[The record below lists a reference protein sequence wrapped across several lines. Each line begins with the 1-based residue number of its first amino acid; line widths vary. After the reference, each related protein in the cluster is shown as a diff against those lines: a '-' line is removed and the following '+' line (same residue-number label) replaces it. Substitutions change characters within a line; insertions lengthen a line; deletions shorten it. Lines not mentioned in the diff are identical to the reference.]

1 MSTNQDTQGSS
12 QAPARP
18 FHRTRKV
25 VRFLSAVDHWKRRGG
40 DLKHRASFPLLRKV
54 LRDEWQASR
63 QFPALAQFTSDEL
76 ERSIF
81 LHRLLIVLMVPVA
94 LWALICTVKGV
105 TVLVRFDYW
114 HVWLLFG
121 VPLLVYSCARIFL
134 SWKSFKAQSA
144 FLAAPSAER
153 K

>member
-1 MSTNQDTQGSS
+1 MSTTEDAQGSS
-12 QAPARP
+12 QVPARP
-18 FHRTRKV
+18 FNRTRKV
-25 VRFLSAVDHWKRRGG
+25 VRFLSAIDHWKRRGA

-54 LRDEWQASR
+54 LRDEWRASR
-63 QFPALAQFTSDEL
+63 EFPALAQYTLEEL
-76 ERSIF
+76 ERSVFFHRF
-81 LHRLLIVLMVPVA
+81 LILLMVPVA
-94 LWALICTVKGV
+94 LWALICTVKGL

-134 SWKSFKAQSA
+134 SYQSIRSQTLY
-144 FLAAPSAER
+144 LAALDTER

>member
-1 MSTNQDTQGSS
+1 MSTTEDTQGSS

-54 LRDEWQASR
+54 LRAEWQASR
-63 QFPALAQFTSDEL
+63 QFPALDQYTRE
-76 ERSIF
+76 EVKRSVF
-81 LHRLLIVLMVPVA
+81 FHRFLIVLMLPVT
-94 LWALICTVKGV
+94 LWALICTVKGL

-134 SWKSFKAQSA
+134 SCKSIRAQTA
-144 FLAAPSAER
+144 YLAELDAER